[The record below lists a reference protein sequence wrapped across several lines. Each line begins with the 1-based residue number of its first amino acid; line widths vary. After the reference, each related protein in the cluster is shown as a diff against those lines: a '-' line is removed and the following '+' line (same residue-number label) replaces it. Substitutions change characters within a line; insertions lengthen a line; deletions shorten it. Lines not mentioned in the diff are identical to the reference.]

1 MTSSIICSFGVRC
14 VTVFKDENTK
24 SPFREDFY
32 TMGDTQ
38 GVSERLCKPDHI
50 YMDCMGFGMGC
61 SCLQMTFQVKPF
73 AIYGAFTVTDNDFSL
88 CSVANLRCVRTDLH
102 QLLLATHILMILLP
116 PAKEVCEGY
125 VFTRV
130 CLSTGGGGVPAC
142 IAGGIPACLAAG
154 LGGGWYP
161 SMPCRFPGPHPGG
174 KLRVL
179 ARGVSRPTP
188 GGCLQAHNEWCL
200 QAHTQGVYTSMH

>member
-1 MTSSIICSFGVRC
+1 MTSSIICSFGVHC
-14 VTVFKDENTK
+14 ITVFKDENTK

-73 AIYGAFTVTDNDFSL
+73 AIYDAFTVTENDFSL

-102 QLLLATHILMILLP
+102 QLRLSTHILMILLP

-130 CLSTGGGGVPAC
+130 CPRG
-142 IAGGIPACLAAG
+142 GGIPTCLAAG
-154 LGGGWYP
+154 LGGG
-161 SMPCRFPGPHPGG
+161 GI
-174 KLRVL
+174 L
-179 ARGVSRPTP
+179 A
-188 GGCLQAHNEWCL
+188 CLAGF
-200 QAHTQGVYTSMH
+200 QAHTQRGS